1 MKEIVSKQKDVVSFF
16 LKNNI
21 FISPDI
27 INEITTKTNLDELYN
42 LISNKIISDKFLL
55 LNKDIYNILPN
66 KKTLDVNWLEFERS
80 KVLSEKDRDNKIYH
94 KFIDYFNEN
103 EDKKES
109 DIKILF
115 SYKEESKKREVQD
128 FVSFFNSRYKALE
141 GMLKNRP
148 ELQNIMS
155 INRILSKKEKES
167 ISLIGLVDD
176 KKITKNNNIILRLE
190 DQTGSINI
198 LINKNKTD
206 LINMAKDIVLDEVIG
221 ITGVNS
227 DNIVFANNILFP
239 DIPVQKEL
247 KKAPYEAYAICLSDL
262 HVGSLNF
269 LPEEFDKFIKWIN
282 CRTGNE
288 KQKEIARK
296 VRYIFIIGDLVD
308 GVGIY
313 PKQDS
318 ELLIKDI
325 HKQYDECARLL
336 KQIPK
341 NIKLIICPG
350 NHDAMRIAEP
360 QPELYRDFAD
370 AIWDMPNAV
379 MVSNPVAVNICSTK
393 DFPGFDFLLYHGFS
407 FDYFIANV
415 ESIRNQGG
423 YDRADLMMKFLLQK
437 RHLAPTHKST
447 LYIPDVNQDPL
458 VISNVPDFFL
468 TGHIHKSSVSNYRNI
483 TMICGSCWQSK
494 TSFQEKVGHHP
505 EPCRVPIIN
514 LQTREVKILK
524 FGK

>member
-1 MKEIVSKQKDVVSFF
+1 MKELVSKQKEVVSFF

-21 FISPDI
+21 FISPDLI
-27 INEITTKTNLDELYN
+27 DKLTTETNSDELHS
-42 LISNKIISDKFLL
+42 LISNKITSDEFLL
-55 LNKDIYNILPN
+55 LNKDIYSLLLSKNLP
-66 KKTLDVNWLEFERS
+66 DINWLEFERS
-80 KVLSEKDRDNKIYH
+80 KVLCEKGRDNKIYL
-94 KFIDYFNEN
+94 KFIGYLNVK
-103 EDKKES
+103 EDKEES
-109 DIKILF
+109 DVKILF

-128 FVSFFNSRYKALE
+128 FVSFFNSRYKAIE
-141 GMLKNRP
+141 SMLKNRA

-155 INRILSKKEKES
+155 INRILNKKERETV
-167 ISLIGLVDD
+167 SLIGLVDD
-176 KKITKNNNIILRLE
+176 KKVTKNDNIILKLE
-190 DQTGSINI
+190 DQTGSVSV
-198 LINKNKTD
+198 LINKNKAD
-206 LINMAKDIVLDEVIG
+206 LIKIAKDIVLDEVIG
-221 ITGVNS
+221 ITGVNGE
-227 DNIVFANNILFP
+227 NIVFANNILWP
-239 DIPVQKEL
+239 DIPIQKEL
-247 KKAPYEAYAICLSDL
+247 KKAPYEAYAVCLSDL
-262 HVGSLNF
+262 HVGSVDF

-282 CRTGNE
+282 CKTGNE
-288 KQKEIARK
+288 KQREIARK
-296 VRYIFIIGDLVD
+296 VKYIFIVGDLVD

-313 PKQDS
+313 PGQDS
-318 ELLIKDI
+318 DLLIKDI

-360 QPELYRDFAD
+360 QPELYRDFAS
-370 AIWDMPNAV
+370 AIWELPNAV
-379 MVSNPVAVNICSTK
+379 MVSNPAMVNIGSTK

-407 FDYFIANV
+407 FDYFVANV

-423 YDRADLMMKFLLQK
+423 YDRADLIMKFLLQK

-447 LYIPDVNQDPL
+447 LYIPDAKKDPL

-468 TGHIHKSSVSNYRNI
+468 TGHIHKSSVSNYRNV

>member
-1 MKEIVSKQKDVVSFF
+1 MKEYVSKQKGVVSFF

-27 INEITTKTNLDELYN
+27 INEINTENNIEKLNN
-42 LISNKIISDKFLL
+42 LILNKITSDEFLL
-55 LNKDIYNILPN
+55 LNKDIYNLLLSKNLPD
-66 KKTLDVNWLEFERS
+66 LNWLEFERS
-80 KVLSEKDRDNKIYH
+80 KVLYETGRDNKIYLR
-94 KFIDYFNEN
+94 FIDYLNARGE
-103 EDKKES
+103 KKES
-109 DIKILF
+109 DVKILF
-115 SYKEESKKREVQD
+115 SYKEESKKREIQD

-141 GMLKNRP
+141 GMLKNRA

-155 INRILSKKEKES
+155 INRILNKKERETV
-167 ISLIGLVDD
+167 SLIGLVDD
-176 KKITKNNNIILRLE
+176 KKVTKNNNIILRLE
-190 DQTGSINI
+190 DQTGPISI

-206 LINMAKDIVLDEVIG
+206 LVNIAKDIVLDEVIG
-221 ITGVNS
+221 VTGMNG
-227 DNIVFANNILFP
+227 DNIVFANNILLP
-239 DIPVQKEL
+239 DIPIQKEL
-247 KKAPYEAYAICLSDL
+247 KKAPYEAYAVCLSDL
-262 HVGSLNF
+262 HVGSVDF
-269 LPEEFDKFIKWIN
+269 LPEEFNKFIKWIN
-282 CRTGNE
+282 CKTGNE
-288 KQKEIARK
+288 KQREIARK
-296 VRYIFIIGDLVD
+296 VKYIFIVGDLVD

-360 QPELYRDFAD
+360 QPELYKDFAA
-370 AIWDMPNAV
+370 AIWELPNAI
-379 MVSNPVAVNICSTK
+379 MVSNPAMVNIGYTK

-407 FDYFIANV
+407 FDYFVANV

-423 YDRADLMMKFLLQK
+423 YDRADLIMKFLLQK

-447 LYIPDVNQDPL
+447 LYIPDAKKDPL
-458 VISNVPDFFL
+458 VINMVPDFFL

-494 TSFQEKVGHHP
+494 TAFQEKVGHHP

>member
-1 MKEIVSKQKDVVSFF
+1 MKEYVSKQKGVVSFF

-27 INEITTKTNLDELYN
+27 INEINTENNIEKLNN
-42 LISNKIISDKFLL
+42 LILNKITSDEFLL
-55 LNKDIYNILPN
+55 LNKDIYNLLLSKNLPD
-66 KKTLDVNWLEFERS
+66 LNWLEFERS
-80 KVLSEKDRDNKIYH
+80 KVLYETGRDNKIYLR
-94 KFIDYFNEN
+94 FIDYLNARGE
-103 EDKKES
+103 KKES
-109 DIKILF
+109 DVKILF
-115 SYKEESKKREVQD
+115 SYKEESKKREIQD

-141 GMLKNRP
+141 GMLKNRA

-155 INRILSKKEKES
+155 INRILNKKERETV
-167 ISLIGLVDD
+167 SLIGLVDD
-176 KKITKNNNIILRLE
+176 KKVTKNNNIILRLE
-190 DQTGSINI
+190 DQTGPISI

-206 LINMAKDIVLDEVIG
+206 LVNIAKDTVLDEVIG
-221 ITGVNS
+221 VTGMNG
-227 DNIVFANNILFP
+227 DNIVFANNILLP
-239 DIPVQKEL
+239 DIPIQKEL
-247 KKAPYEAYAICLSDL
+247 KKAPYEAYAVCLSDL
-262 HVGSLNF
+262 HVGSVDF
-269 LPEEFDKFIKWIN
+269 LPEEFNKFIKWIN
-282 CRTGNE
+282 CKTGNE
-288 KQKEIARK
+288 KQREIARK
-296 VRYIFIIGDLVD
+296 VKYIFIVGDLVD

-360 QPELYRDFAD
+360 QPELYKDFAA
-370 AIWDMPNAV
+370 AIWELPNAI
-379 MVSNPVAVNICSTK
+379 MVSNPAMVNIGYTK

-407 FDYFIANV
+407 FDYFVANV

-423 YDRADLMMKFLLQK
+423 YDRADLIMKFLLQK

-447 LYIPDVNQDPL
+447 LYIPDAKKDPL
-458 VISNVPDFFL
+458 VINMVPDFFL

-494 TSFQEKVGHHP
+494 TAFQEKVGHHP